1 MNEQAAFPSF
11 IWRNP
16 MKNEQNSMRIHQK
29 EEVVWLS
36 FPMFD
41 AEDSWLMNAFSTRLG
56 GVSRD
61 HLSSMN
67 LGISRGDDP
76 ENVRKNFAILGE
88 AAGFDSEAVVMSQ
101 QEHTTNIHFATGED
115 KGKGVTRPRGWTD
128 IDGFVTNEPGVV
140 LFTSYADCV
149 PLFFADPV
157 HHAIGLSHS
166 GWRGTAQRM
175 GEATIRRMTAEF
187 GSNPKD
193 ILAAIGPSICQSCY
207 EVSEDV
213 ALQFPE
219 DCLKDKGNGKYLLNL
234 EKANYKI
241 FLESGITE
249 AHISTS
255 GLCTS
260 CNKNLLFSHR
270 ASKGMR
276 GNLGG
281 FLEIRE

>member
-1 MNEQAAFPSF
+1 M
-11 IWRNP
+11 WRNP
-16 MKNEQNSMRIHQK
+16 VKHDRNSMRIHK
-29 EEVVWLS
+29 KGEVVWLS

-41 AEDSWLMNAFSTRLG
+41 AENSWLMNAFSTRLG
-56 GVSRD
+56 GVSSG

-76 ENVRKNFAILGE
+76 ENVKKNFEILGD
-88 AAGFDSEAVVMSQ
+88 AAGFDSGAVVMSQ
-101 QEHTTNIHFATGED
+101 QEHTTNLHFARGED
-115 KGKGVTRPRGWTD
+115 KGKGVTRPRGWTE
-128 IDGFVTNEPGVV
+128 IDGFITNEPGVV

-166 GWRGTAQRM
+166 GWRGTAKRM
-175 GEATIRRMTAEF
+175 GEATIRRMTEEF
-187 GSNPKD
+187 GSDPKD
-193 ILAAIGPSICQSCY
+193 MIAAIGPSICQACY

-219 DCLKDKGNGKYLLNL
+219 DCLIRKENGKYQLDL
-234 EKANYKI
+234 ERANYQI
-241 FLESGITE
+241 FLESGISE
-249 AHISTS
+249 EHISTS

-260 CNKNLLFSHR
+260 CNKDLLYSHR
-270 ASKGMR
+270 ASKGLR

-281 FLEIRE
+281 FLEIRA